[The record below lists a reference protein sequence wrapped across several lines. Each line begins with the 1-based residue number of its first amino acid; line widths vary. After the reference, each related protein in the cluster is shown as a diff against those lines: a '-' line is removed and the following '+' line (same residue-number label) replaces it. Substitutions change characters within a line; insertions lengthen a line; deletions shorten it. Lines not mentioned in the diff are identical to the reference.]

1 MVTINKK
8 KPHEIIDFD
17 VQETSLVDKGANYK
31 SFYLKKQDGNMS
43 IVDDFKIENEEKID
57 KNLEDFKKAAEA
69 KGKKL
74 SDPTMKTMKA
84 ILGLMETVKGDM
96 PEGVSISINN
106 DDYTASA
113 HIRKDEEVET
123 PAEDAKSDDG
133 SSPTEDAKSDDVK
146 TDGEGEAPAEG
157 ESTEEDDKTEKS
169 EGENMTI
176 SKEAKEAIDKAEK
189 ANEVLTKTNEKLT
202 SRIDKLEDKNLTN
215 EYLTIAKEKYP
226 LIGKVEETANI
237 LKNASKT
244 MSKEDFETLKKTF
257 KANQEQLESSGLFK
271 EVGSNSV
278 DENGDVEA
286 EIQKKAEEIR
296 KADPSISIEKA
307 RVKVLDENPELYV

>member
-31 SFYLKKQDGNMS
+31 QFYLKKQDGNMS
-43 IVDDFKIENEEKID
+43 LVDDFKIENEEKID
-57 KNLEDFKKAAEA
+57 KNLDDFKKAAEA

-106 DDYTASA
+106 DDYSASA
-113 HIRKDEEVET
+113 HIRK
-123 PAEDAKSDDG
+123 ED
-133 SSPTEDAKSDDVK
+133 
-146 TDGEGEAPAEG
+146 EAPADDKPADDKPADEAPVDDKPADDTKPEDEDG
-157 ESTEEDDKTEKS
+157 VPADDKPEEDKTEKS
-169 EGENMTI
+169 EGDKMTI
-176 SKEAKEAIDKAEK
+176 SKEAQEAISKSEK
-189 ANEVLTKTNEKLT
+189 KNEVLTKANGVLT
-202 SRIDKLEDKNLTN
+202 TRIDKLEDINLTN
-215 EYLTIAKEKYP
+215 EYLVIAKEQYP
-226 LIGKVEETANI
+226 LIGVVEETANI

-257 KANQEQLESSGLFK
+257 KTNQEQIEASGLFK
-271 EVGSNSV
+271 EVGSDSEEENNS
-278 DENGDVEA
+278 EA
-286 EIQKKAEEIR
+286 KIQKMAEDM
-296 KADPSISIEKA
+296 KKNDPSLTIEKA
-307 RVKVLDENPELYV
+307 RMKVVEANPELYA